1 MAKLIYVMNTSLDG
15 YISDRDGNLDW
26 TDPTGEVFATITE
39 LVRPMGTYLYG
50 RRMYETMAVWE
61 TAHLE
66 AGGPAFTP
74 GLLELEREFAALWRA
89 ADKIVFSRTLPRAS
103 TPRTRI
109 ERAVDPE
116 QIRQLKAASE
126 RDLSVGGPHLAAAM
140 IAANLVDELHA
151 FVYPIIIGGGTPW
164 LPSNLRIP
172 LELAGE
178 RCLGGVVHLHYRPST
193 SSRARL
199 G

>member
-39 LVRPMGTYLYG
+39 LVRPIGTYLYG

-61 TAHLE
+61 TAHLDP
-66 AGGPAFTP
+66 GGPAFTP
-74 GLLELEREFAALWRA
+74 GLLELEREFAAIWRA
-89 ADKIVFSRTLPRAS
+89 ADKIVFSTTLPRAS

-109 ERAVDPE
+109 ERAVDPDH
-116 QIRQLKAASE
+116 IRRLKAASE

-151 FVYPIIIGGGTPW
+151 FVYPIIGGGGTSW
-164 LPSNLRIP
+164 LPSDLRIP

-178 RCLGGVVHLHYRPST
+178 RRLGGVVHLQYRPST

>member
-1 MAKLIYVMNTSLDG
+1 MARLIYLMNTSLDG
-15 YISDRDGNLDW
+15 YISDRDGNIDW

-39 LVRPMGTYLYG
+39 LVRPIGTYLYG

-61 TAHLE
+61 TAHLDP
-66 AGGPAFTP
+66 GGPAFTP
-74 GLLELEREFAALWRA
+74 GLLELEREFAGIWRA
-89 ADKIVFSRTLPRAS
+89 ADKIVFSTTLPRAS

-109 ERAVDPE
+109 ERAVDPD
-116 QIRQLKAASE
+116 QIRRLKAASE

-151 FVYPIIIGGGTPW
+151 FVYPIIIGGGTSW
-164 LPSNLRIP
+164 LPSDLRIP

-178 RCLGGVVHLHYRPST
+178 RRLGGVVHLHYRAST